1 MNAKNLEFLKE
12 GIKYLGFGEGL
23 NNKLTDELNSGKNEF
38 QLRTEN
44 QYGKDKVSYTLD
56 FRKSDQ
62 SDMYF
67 FNKYSATLQGQKEGE
82 DKSQTFFIKKN
93 SGVTAKEAY
102 NLLNGRSVNKDLTN
116 QEGEK
121 YNAWLQID
129 WNQKDNNGN
138 HKFKMIHEAYG
149 FNLQNV
155 LEKHPIKELN
165 DQTSRE
171 RLTQSLERGNLHQV
185 TFQKGDKE
193 EKMFIEA
200 NPQYKSLNVFDSNL
214 KKVFQENP
222 TRYHVPENNPMQS
235 QSGPDKDNASPGKKS
250 AENESSVGKEMSA
263 PKEGRKQSVE
273 AEEPDEA
280 LTGQKK
286 QPRKRMKV

>member
-1 MNAKNLEFLKE
+1 MNTKNLEFLKE

-23 NNKLTDELNSGKNEF
+23 NNKLTEEVSSGKGEF

-44 QYGKDKVSYTLD
+44 QYGREKVSYALD
-56 FRKSDQ
+56 FKKSDQ

-67 FNKYSATLQGQKEGE
+67 FNKYSATLQGQENGQ

-129 WNQKDNNGN
+129 WNQKDNIGN
-138 HKFKMIHEAYG
+138 QKFKMIHQAYG
-149 FNLQNV
+149 FNLDNV
-155 LEKHPIKELN
+155 LSKHAIKELN
-165 DQTSRE
+165 DPTTKD
-171 RLTQSLERGNLHQV
+171 RLMKSLERGNLHQV
-185 TFQKGDKE
+185 TFQRGDKE

-200 NPQYKSLNVFDSNL
+200 NPQFKAVNL
-214 KKVFQENP
+214 YDANMKKVYQENDRKEP
-222 TRYHVPENNPMQS
+222 RA
-235 QSGPDKDNASPGKKS
+235 DN
-250 AENESSVGKEMSA
+250 GKEVYA
-263 PKEGRKQSVE
+263 PKESQKQS
-273 AEEPDEA
+273 AGSEEPDEA
-280 LTGQKK
+280 LTGPKK
-286 QPRKRMKV
+286 QPKRKLKV

>member
-23 NNKLTDELNSGKNEF
+23 NNKLTEELKSQKSEF

-44 QYGKDKVSYTLD
+44 EYGKDKVSYTLD

-67 FNKYSATLQGQKEGE
+67 FNKYTASLQGQESGQ
-82 DKSQTFFIKKN
+82 DKSQIFFIKKN

-102 NLLNGRSVNKDLTN
+102 NLLNGRAVNKDLTN

-149 FNLQNV
+149 FKLDDV
-155 LEKHPIKELN
+155 LSKHPIKELN
-165 DQTSRE
+165 DPTSKD
-171 RLTQSLERGNLHQV
+171 RLIQSLERGNLHQV

-193 EKMFIEA
+193 EKMFIAA
-200 NPQYKSLNVFDSNL
+200 NPQFKTLNLYDSAM
-214 KKVFQENP
+214 KKVYQENERKEP
-222 TRYHVPENNPMQS
+222 RA
-235 QSGPDKDNASPGKKS
+235 DN
-250 AENESSVGKEMSA
+250 GKEVSA
-263 PKEGRKQSVE
+263 PKESQKQSGG
-273 AEEPDEA
+273 AEEPDEE
-280 LTGQKK
+280 LTSEKK
-286 QPRKRMKV
+286 PKRRKIKV

>member
-1 MNAKNLEFLKE
+1 MNEKNLQFLKE

-23 NNKLTDELNSGKNEF
+23 NNKLTEELKSQKSEF

-44 QYGKDKVSYTLD
+44 QYGKDKVSYALD

-67 FNKYSATLQGQKEGE
+67 FNKYTASLQGQDNGQ

-102 NLLNGRSVNKDLTN
+102 NLLHGRAVNKDLTN

-149 FNLQNV
+149 FKLDDV
-155 LEKHPIKELN
+155 LSKHPIKELN
-165 DQTSRE
+165 DPTTRE
-171 RLTQSLERGNLHQV
+171 RLMQSLERGNLHQV
-185 TFQKGDKE
+185 TFEKGDKE
-193 EKMFIEA
+193 EKMFIAA
-200 NPQYKSLNVFDSNL
+200 NPQFKAVNVYDGNM
-214 KKVFQENP
+214 KKVYQENDRKEP
-222 TRYHVPENNPMQS
+222 RA
-235 QSGPDKDNASPGKKS
+235 DN
-250 AENESSVGKEMSA
+250 GKEVSA
-263 PKEGRKQSVE
+263 PKESQKQS
-273 AEEPDEA
+273 AGSEEPDEA
-280 LTGQKK
+280 STGQKK
-286 QPRKRMKV
+286 QTKRKLKV

>member
-1 MNAKNLEFLKE
+1 MNAKNLDFLKE

-23 NNKLTDELNSGKNEF
+23 NNKLIEELSSKKNEF

-62 SDMYF
+62 TDMYF
-67 FNKYSATLQGQKEGE
+67 FNRYTASLQGNENAL

-102 NLLNGRSVNKDLTN
+102 NLLNGRAVNKDLTS

-138 HKFKMIHEAYG
+138 HKFRMIHEAYG
-149 FNLQNV
+149 FNLDNV
-155 LEKHPIKELN
+155 LSKHPIKELH
-165 DQTSRE
+165 DQTSKD

-185 TFQKGDKE
+185 TFLKGDKE
-193 EKMFIEA
+193 EKMYIEA
-200 NPQYKSLNVFDSNL
+200 NPQFKSLNIYDGNMRR
-214 KKVFQENP
+214 VFQEN
-222 TRYHVPENNPMQS
+222 
-235 QSGPDKDNASPGKKS
+235 DKKEIKSDN
-250 AENESSVGKEMSA
+250 GKEVSTPREA
-263 PKEGRKQSVE
+263 QKHSPAVEEPEDVPGTRKQS
-273 AEEPDEA
+273 
-280 LTGQKK
+280 K
-286 QPRKRMKV
+286 RKVKL